1 MVQGAVRRFSV
12 GAFPRLLKFF
22 IIGLEDSISRPS
34 SLSCGVRQPVAET
47 SANGYICKEITQP
60 QLCER
65 CSS

>member
-1 MVQGAVRRFSV
+1 MVRVLYGAFLSA
-12 GAFPRLLKFF
+12 AFPRLLKFF
-22 IIGLEDSISRPS
+22 ITGLEDSISRPS

-47 SANGYICKEITQP
+47 SANGYVCKEITQP

>member
-12 GAFPRLLKFF
+12 AAFPRLLKFF

-34 SLSCGVRQPVAET
+34 SLSCEVRQPVAET
-47 SANGYICKEITQP
+47 TPNGYICKENTQP
-60 QLCER
+60 QLGER